1 MSSSDLDFLVS
12 ALSHH
17 GVTKEEVQD
26 LITSYEE
33 VAKSQKDLN
42 KMVKTDKYVLLQAVA
57 SKYVEIKAK
66 LDELVGGK
74 ADLFIKKQNSFIE
87 KRSSFRE
94 KVKNHPLGEAK
105 VLEAFPIFKGVIEQC

>member
-17 GVTKEEVQD
+17 GITREEVQE

-33 VAKSQKDLN
+33 VSKSQKDLN
-42 KMVKTDKYVLLQAVA
+42 KMIKTDKYVLLQAIA
-57 SKYVEIKAK
+57 TKYIEVKAK

-74 ADLFIKKQNSFIE
+74 SDLFIKKQNAFID

-94 KVKNHPLGEAK
+94 KIKNHPLGEAK
-105 VLEAFPIFKGVIEQC
+105 VLEAFPIFKGVIE